1 MTYTDLDPEVVQW
14 VEMLKSEDL
23 DDRLVAAKAL
33 QHLGDED
40 TIEALIGV
48 LYDESPAV
56 QEIAITALWEMA
68 NPVVVKPLLK
78 CLGSDREEAVRT
90 EALSAL
96 KEIVS
101 PDDLLTLLDAI
112 QIDDEETQLNVL
124 ILLRKIHDAQ
134 ALGYVLPFFESESTA
149 LREASVV
156 TLRYLNQVV
165 RCEPALALAKDPDE
179 KVRRAAML
187 TLGHLTDD
195 EVVQLL
201 CEAMATD
208 PDWQVRRN
216 AAQAI
221 DIHTTTPHDTDTNG
235 TEIQATATTLPALTQ
250 AIADEHW
257 QVRKFVAR
265 ALQTVATPATIP
277 SLIKALSDEYSDV
290 RKDAAIALG
299 KIGHSDALSALQQT
313 LDDPD
318 RDVQIFSGR
327 AIQAIQQ
334 QLSETAR

>member
-23 DDRLVAAKAL
+23 NDRLVAAKAL

-48 LYDESPAV
+48 LNDESPSV

-78 CLGSDREEAVRT
+78 CLGSDREEAVRE

-134 ALGYVLPFFESESTA
+134 ALGYVLPFFASESAA

-201 CEAMATD
+201 CEAMTTD

-221 DIHTTTPHDTDTNG
+221 DIHTTTPHEKDTQT
-235 TEIQATATTLPALTQ
+235 TATTLPALTQ
-250 AIADEHW
+250 AIADDHW

-334 QLSETAR
+334 QLSETAH

>member
-1 MTYTDLDPEVVQW
+1 MTYTDTATNLDPEVVQW
-14 VEMLKSEDL
+14 VNMLRSQDL
-23 DDRLVAAKAL
+23 NDRLVAAKAL
-33 QHLGDED
+33 QHMGDED
-40 TIEALIGV
+40 TIDALIDV
-48 LYDESPAV
+48 LDDDSPAV

-101 PDDLLTLLDAI
+101 PDDLLTLLDTI
-112 QIDDEETQLNVL
+112 QVDDEQTQLNVL

-134 ALGYVLPFFESESTA
+134 ALAYVLPFFESKSPA
-149 LREASVV
+149 LREASIV

-165 RCEPALALAKDPDE
+165 RCEPVLALAKDSVE
-179 KVRRAAML
+179 QVRRSVML

-195 EVVQLL
+195 AVVPLL
-201 CEAMATD
+201 CEAVTAD

-216 AAQAI
+216 AAQSL
-221 DIHTTTPHDTDTNG
+221 DLHN
-235 TEIQATATTLPALTQ
+235 TEAALPALTK
-250 AIADEHW
+250 AIEDEHW
-257 QVRKFVAR
+257 QVRKFTAR
-265 ALQTVATPATIP
+265 ALQNVATQSTIP
-277 SLIKALSDEYSDV
+277 CLIKALSDEYSDV

-318 RDVQIFSGR
+318 KDVQIFSGR
-327 AIQAIQQ
+327 AIQAIQN
-334 QLSETAR
+334 QLAEAPNA